1 MMEINDHPAPNMADS
16 EAPSKPN
23 AVTTIASVEI
33 DPKAERAL
41 VWKFDLRLLPV
52 LAIMYLFNSLDKSN
66 LGNAKTAGLEGKPII
81 TPSIMIASHTSL
93 PKIPSI
99 SKETSTI

>member
-1 MMEINDHPAPNMADS
+1 MMEINDHTVPENMADS
-16 EAPSKPN
+16 EAPSKPH

-66 LGNAKTAGLEGKPII
+66 LGNAKTAGLEGKPL
-81 TPSIMIASHTSL
+81 TPPYIMIVSHTSL
-93 PKIPSI
+93 PKIPS
-99 SKETSTI
+99 T